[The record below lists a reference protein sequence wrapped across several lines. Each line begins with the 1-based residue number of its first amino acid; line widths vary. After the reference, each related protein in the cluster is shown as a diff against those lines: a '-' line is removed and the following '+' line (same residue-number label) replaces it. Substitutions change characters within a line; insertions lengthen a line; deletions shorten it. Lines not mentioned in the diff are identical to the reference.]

1 MKTLLKGGTVY
12 RDHRFVAADILTED
26 GVIRQIGSNLEADG
40 AEVFDVSGYRIVPG
54 FLDVHTHGA
63 VGVDVNAAEPED
75 IEKVCRFQASQ
86 GTTGWLGSVLTDT
99 REQTLWCIEQFK
111 QWEKLEHQGAELLGI
126 HLEGPFLSPD
136 YKGAMPEHLLQK
148 PNLELLKE
156 YQKAAEGRIRYITV
170 SPELDGM
177 VDFIAEIGKL
187 GIVTAIGHSGADYE
201 TAQAAIANG
210 AEGAAHTGNAMK
222 LLHQHFPAIW
232 GAVLE
237 NDRVF
242 CEIICDGRHLH
253 PGTVRLI
260 IKTKGLDRVVAITD
274 SIMAAGLPDGKYKL
288 GVNDVVVVDGDAQL
302 ANGGSRA
309 GSTLTTGQ
317 ALKNL
322 LKFTGRPLEEIIPM
336 LTENPAK
343 LIRVSDR
350 VGYIEPGREANL
362 VALDEECNV
371 CRTYVKGMLVY
382 KK

>member
-210 AEGAAHTGNAMK
+210 ATHTGNAMK

-382 KK
+382 EK